1 MLTKKDFKFKIV
13 NDQNFDDFA
22 SFETQLEYCE
32 KWQDEDEKFI
42 QSIKDLVKS
51 GKCVLHLLYIQNKL
65 AGLVALNVD
74 NISFEKDNIEYK
86 SFYLCIEALYISYPF
101 REKAG
106 YKINNQI
113 KTSHYIMQY
122 VEHIIFEK
130 IEQELDALININYNL
145 AHLEFLGNLKGIALI
160 PANDSESLIR
170 FYKEECN
177 FINEQDHW
185 LYKIIR

>member
-1 MLTKKDFKFKIV
+1 
-13 NDQNFDDFA
+13 
-22 SFETQLEYCE
+22 
-32 KWQDEDEKFI
+32 
-42 QSIKDLVKS
+42 
-51 GKCVLHLLYIQNKL
+51 
-65 AGLVALNVD
+65 
-74 NISFEKDNIEYK
+74 
-86 SFYLCIEALYISYPF
+86 
-101 REKAG
+101 
-106 YKINNQI
+106 
-113 KTSHYIMQY
+113 MQY